1 MLRVYTEH
9 WKKTTMP
16 ATMDRNTEGKN
27 RTSSAV
33 KDRAVEINS
42 QWELGPLDSIN
53 AFLAKSM
60 QIGSPPFNIRS
71 EEPTYEDIVAF
82 AYKAPLN
89 SDGIAVLP
97 ADWDDCDE

>member
-1 MLRVYTEH
+1 
-9 WKKTTMP
+9 MP
-16 ATMDRNTEGKN
+16 ATMGRNAEGKH

-33 KDRAVEINS
+33 KDRLTEICS
-42 QWELGPLDSIN
+42 QWEPGLSDSIN
-53 AFLAKSM
+53 VFPAKSAQVDSVDSLPLSM
-60 QIGSPPFNIRS
+60 SS
-71 EEPTYEDIVAF
+71 EEPTCEGIAAF